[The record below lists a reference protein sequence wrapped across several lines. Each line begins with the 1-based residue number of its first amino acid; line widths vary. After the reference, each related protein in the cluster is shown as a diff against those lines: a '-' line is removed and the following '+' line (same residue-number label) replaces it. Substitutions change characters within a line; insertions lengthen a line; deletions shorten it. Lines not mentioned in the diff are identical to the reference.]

1 MALSGAA
8 QIHRL
13 ARFSLT
19 TADACSLA
27 AFFETTLGFRRVATR
42 RLGGAA
48 FERLMDV
55 ESGAQCV
62 RLRLGR
68 EIIELLQFDRPGR
81 PYPPNSS
88 ASDLDFQHFAIV
100 AADIRSAYERLSAA
114 PGWRAISTDGPQ
126 RLPAESGGV
135 TAFKFR
141 DPEGHPLEL
150 LAFPPRQVP
159 PRWRASKG
167 SDPCLGI
174 DHSAIGVADSARAVA
189 FYERLGLRMDARSLN
204 VGPEQAR
211 LDGLREPCVEVTA
224 LSPRQAT
231 PHIELLCYRSVVHA
245 GGPRWRNNDVAASR
259 LVLEA
264 GDPALSTR
272 GAARRAVTDLDGHHL
287 LIVPPQSDPEAP
299 RV

>member
-1 MALSGAA
+1 MAVTRAA
-8 QIHRL
+8 QIRRL
-13 ARFSLT
+13 ARFGLT
-19 TADACSLA
+19 TADALALA
-27 AFFETTLGFRRVATR
+27 AFFENAMGFRRLATR

-55 ESGAQCV
+55 EGGAQCIS
-62 RLRLGR
+62 LGLGR
-68 EIIELLQFDRPGR
+68 EVIELLQFDRPGR

-100 AADIRSAYERLSAA
+100 ATDIRPAYERLSAT
-114 PGWRAISTDGPQ
+114 PGWRAISTNGPE

-141 DPEGHPLEL
+141 DPDGHPLEL

-159 PRWRASKG
+159 PRWRARKG
-167 SDPCLGI
+167 SDPCLGV
-174 DHSAIGVADSARAVA
+174 DHSAIGVADTARAVA
-189 FYERLGLRMDARSLN
+189 FYERLGLRVSARSLN

-287 LIVPPQSDPEAP
+287 LIVPPQPNPGAP